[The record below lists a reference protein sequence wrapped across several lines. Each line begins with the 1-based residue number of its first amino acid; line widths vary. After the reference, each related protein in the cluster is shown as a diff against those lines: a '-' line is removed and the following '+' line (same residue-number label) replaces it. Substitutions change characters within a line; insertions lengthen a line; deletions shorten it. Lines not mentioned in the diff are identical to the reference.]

1 MDDIKSSRCLMPL
14 SDYVAAPERCIDAAS
29 VVSRESEV
37 IAACF
42 HLSQAVTPWVM
53 MADQGHYPSL

>member
-1 MDDIKSSRCLMPL
+1 MPL
-14 SDYVAAPERCIDAAS
+14 SDYLAAPECCSDAAS
-29 VVSRESEV
+29 VVRRESEV
-37 IAACF
+37 IAACI